1 MSSNSDWKAQLDAV
15 IAEHNTLHA
24 VRHKLVSHSTMD
36 ARAKGLFRA
45 FRTLRALGFKPAPE
59 NLCRAHVEVLM
70 RYWTADPDLAA
81 SITDATTRLQPR
93 PSPYSAA
100 YIQQQLSFLRVFSA
114 WIGKPGLVQETERY
128 AANPDLVRRC
138 YSAHKDKGWTGNGI
152 DVEASI
158 RAVAEIDP
166 HVAAQLR
173 MVMAFGLR
181 RKEAVMFRPH
191 ACEVPEYA
199 LPASCAAISRYVSFL
214 RIKRGTKGGR
224 LRFAAIRTQAQRDAL
239 ASAKAVARFPN
250 SHLGRPG
257 LSLKQSLD
265 LFSNV
270 VRTAGLTK
278 KTLGVTPH
286 GLRHEFAGDL
296 YYDIADVQPPVR
308 GGDPCFDP
316 DTMRAAYQE
325 VALQLGHGRR
335 QISNAY
341 LGAPGAVRAPSE
353 PYDAATTATSCGD
366 EQWVS

>member
-1 MSSNSDWKAQLDAV
+1 MSSNSDWKTQLDTV
-15 IAEHNTLHA
+15 IAEHNTRHA
-24 VRHKLVSHSTMD
+24 VRNKLVSHSTMD

-45 FRTLRALGFKPAPE
+45 FRTLRALGFKPVPE
-59 NLCRAHVEVLM
+59 NLCGAHIFVLM
-70 RYWTADPDLAA
+70 RYWTADPELA
-81 SITDATTRLQPR
+81 SSLGDAPVKLQPR
-93 PSPYSAA
+93 THPYSAA
-100 YIQQQLSFLRVFSA
+100 YIQQQLSFLRVFAS
-114 WIGKPGLVQETERY
+114 WIGKPGLVQDADRY
-128 AANPDLVRRC
+128 TTRPEVVRRH
-138 YSAHKDKGWTGNGI
+138 YSAQRDKGWTGNGV

-158 RAVAEIDP
+158 EAVAKIDL
-166 HVAAQLR
+166 HVAAQMR

-181 RKEAVMFRPH
+181 RKEAVMFRPYV
-191 ACEVPEYA
+191 AEVPDFA
-199 LPASCAAISRYVSFL
+199 LPATCAAISHYVSFL

-239 ASAKAVARFPN
+239 ASAKAIARFPH

-270 VRTAGLTK
+270 VRAAGLTK

-296 YYDIADVQPPVR
+296 YYDIANVQPPVR

-316 DTMRAAYQE
+316 DTLRAAYQE
-325 VALQLGHGRR
+325 VALQLGHNRP

-341 LGAPGAVRAPSE
+341 LGSPCAPR
-353 PYDAATTATSCGD
+353 DAAGAGN
-366 EQWVS
+366 V

>member
-1 MSSNSDWKAQLDAV
+1 MSTNSDWKVQLDAV
-15 IAEHNTLHA
+15 IATHNTQHA
-24 VRHKLVSHSTMD
+24 SRNKLVSHSTME

-59 NLCRAHVEVLM
+59 NLCGAHVDVLM
-70 RYWTADPDLAA
+70 RYWTADPELAA
-81 SITDATTRLQPR
+81 SLGDTAIKLQPR
-93 PSPYSAA
+93 TQPYSAA
-100 YIQQQLSFLRVFSA
+100 YIQQQLSFLRVFAS
-114 WIGKPGLVQETERY
+114 WIGKPGMVRDAERY
-128 AANPDLVRRC
+128 TSQPEFVRRT
-138 YSAHKDKGWTGNGI
+138 YSAQRDKGWSGNGI

-173 MVMAFGLR
+173 MAMAFGLR
-181 RKEAVMFRPH
+181 RKEAVMFRPFV
-191 ACEVPEYA
+191 AEVPDYA
-199 LPASCAAISRYVSFL
+199 LPASCAAIDRYVSFL

-224 LRFAAIRTQAQRDAL
+224 LRFAAIRTEAQREAL
-239 ASAKAVARFPN
+239 ASAKAIARFPH
-250 SHLGRPG
+250 SDLGRPG

-270 VRTAGLTK
+270 VRAAGLTK

-296 YYDIADVQPPVR
+296 YFDITNLQPPVR
-308 GGDPCFDP
+308 GSDPCCDP

-325 VALQLGHGRR
+325 VARQLGHNRP

-341 LGAPGAVRAPSE
+341 LGSPCSHPAGNDAVG
-353 PYDAATTATSCGD
+353 TVVKSCGG
-366 EQWVS
+366 

>member
-1 MSSNSDWKAQLDAV
+1 MASNSDWKTQLESIVDSNNAQ
-15 IAEHNTLHA
+15 HG

-45 FRTLRALGFKPAPE
+45 FRTLRDLGFQPAPE
-59 NLCRAHVEVLM
+59 NLCGAHIDVLM
-70 RYWTADPDLAA
+70 RYWTADPELPACLDDTLVK
-81 SITDATTRLQPR
+81 LQPR
-93 PSPYSAA
+93 AHPYSAA
-100 YIQQQLSFLRVFSA
+100 YIQQQLSFLRVFAS
-114 WIGKPGLVQETERY
+114 WIGKPGLVHDAGRY
-128 AANPDLVRRC
+128 TTRSVVVRRC
-138 YSAHKDKGWTGNGI
+138 YAAQHDKGWSGNGV
-152 DVEASI
+152 DVEGSI
-158 RAVAEIDP
+158 RAVAQIDP
-166 HVAAQLR
+166 HVAVQLR

-191 ACEVPEYA
+191 VCEVPDYA

-239 ASAKAVARFPN
+239 ACAKEVARFPH

-270 VRTAGLTK
+270 VRAAGLTK
-278 KTLGVTPH
+278 KMLGVTPH

-296 YYDIADVQPPVR
+296 YYDIANVQPPVR
-308 GGDPCFDP
+308 GGDPCFEP

-325 VALQLGHGRR
+325 VAIQLGHNRP
-335 QISNAY
+335 QISGAY
-341 LGAPGAVRAPSE
+341 LGKPGAPHAGSDAE
-353 PYDAATTATSCGD
+353 NDADAARTSEG
-366 EQWVS
+366 